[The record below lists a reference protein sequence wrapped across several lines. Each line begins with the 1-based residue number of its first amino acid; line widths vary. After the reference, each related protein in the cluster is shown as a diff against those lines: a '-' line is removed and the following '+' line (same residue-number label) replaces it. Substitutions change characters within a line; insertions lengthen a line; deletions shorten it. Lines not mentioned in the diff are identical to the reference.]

1 MFLPGGTSCL
11 LGELRSPLALQGP
24 PQDSSRI
31 ASGMN
36 RTSSRV
42 EAGTS
47 EFLSIFDFDRSI
59 SAELEQESPASSC
72 VEEWNSAW
80 LSSCSWGDRPQAE
93 PCGSTTEGHCLLGD
107 FTLPASKHSLTREIT
122 VKSKAT
128 RQPPDGPASRGNTK

>member
-80 LSSCSWGDRPQAE
+80 LSSCSWGDRPLVELYLE
-93 PCGSTTEGHCLLGD
+93 PAAFSEVNAKVSFIWTAA
-107 FTLPASKHSLTREIT
+107 P
-122 VKSKAT
+122 
-128 RQPPDGPASRGNTK
+128 